1 MEFNFKNFFLDHLPG
16 PLNKL
21 DKNFK
26 KLAAYFNY
34 EFNLLVYLFNQI
46 EKMRSLDDAK
56 GKVLDEIGD
65 NYNQPRG
72 EADDEFYRIMI
83 RSKRALNS
91 GKTTVN
97 GLLDIISQSLNVKPD
112 GIVIEPLRSYKHSKE
127 DIGEPLAISIK
138 NIPLQWIDK
147 EWEQNYIINR
157 IRDGVAAG
165 IRVDEIS
172 FIDKSDSVLSIRGIS
187 SSTLIYKVYE
197 NYENKE
203 GA

>member
-1 MEFNFKNFFLDHLPG
+1 MKFNFKNFFLDHLPG

-21 DKNFK
+21 DENFK

-46 EKMRSLDDAK
+46 EKMRSLEDAK

-72 EADDEFYRIMI
+72 ETDDEFYRIMI

-197 NYENKE
+197 NKE

>member
-16 PLNKL
+16 SLNKL
-21 DKNFK
+21 DENFK
-26 KLAAYFNY
+26 KLAAYVNY
-34 EFNLLVYLFNQI
+34 EFNLLVHLFNQI

-56 GKVLDEIGD
+56 GKVLDDIGD

-112 GIVIEPLRSYKHSKE
+112 GIVIEPLRSYKYNKE
-127 DIGEPLAISIK
+127 DVGEPLAISIK

-147 EWEQNYIINR
+147 EWEQNYIIDR

-197 NYENKE
+197 SKE
-203 GA
+203 RA

>member
-1 MEFNFKNFFLDHLPG
+1 MEFDFKKFFLNHLPG

-21 DKNFK
+21 DDNFN
-26 KLAAYFNY
+26 KLASFFNY
-34 EFNLLVYLFNQI
+34 EFGLLVHLFNQI

-72 EADDEFYRIMI
+72 EADDVFYRIMI
-83 RSKRALNS
+83 RSKMALNS
-91 GKTTVN
+91 GRTTVN

-112 GIVIEPLRSYKHSKE
+112 GITITPLRNYSYKGV
-127 DIGEPLAISIK
+127 DTGEPLAISIK
-138 NIPLQWIDK
+138 NIPLQWIEED
-147 EWEQNYIINR
+147 WEQNYIINR

-172 FIDKSDSVLSIRGIS
+172 FIDRSNSVLSIRGIS

-197 NYENKE
+197 KKE